1 MLVPRIFWLL
11 AILSGA
17 ATAASFFIL
26 KETYPPTLLALKT
39 KRLQKET
46 GNANLR
52 SKLDLG
58 LSPYDHFTNAILRPM
73 KMMFSAPI
81 CIMVSLYSSTIYGS
95 MYFLFSTFTYVFEET
110 YHFSERI
117 VGLTYIGL
125 GVGSMIGLVIG
136 GGFSGMAL
144 FLY

>member
-17 ATAASFFIL
+17 ATASSFFIL